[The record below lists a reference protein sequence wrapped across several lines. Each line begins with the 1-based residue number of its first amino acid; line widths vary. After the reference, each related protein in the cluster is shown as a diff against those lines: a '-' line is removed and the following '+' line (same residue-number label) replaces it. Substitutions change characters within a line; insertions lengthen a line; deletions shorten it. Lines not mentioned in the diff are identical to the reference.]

1 MPVLDAKMTEDASH
15 RAPFKRPP
23 MLYRVTI
30 QALDEEGRD
39 VAGEGSYSI
48 ASREQIMD
56 PTFPLLLLEVA
67 DMQRTALPPPPQPP
81 LIVMTTF
88 PEHPASEHPK
98 KAPA

>member
-1 MPVLDAKMTEDASH
+1 
-15 RAPFKRPP
+15 

-39 VAGEGSYSI
+39 ISGEGSYSI

-67 DMQRTALPPPPQPP
+67 DMQRTALPPPPV
-81 LIVMTTF
+81 VMTTF
-88 PEHPASEHPK
+88 PEHPK